1 MECGKFIFF
10 NQFSTKFTQNYY
22 QHNVR
27 FCGILS
33 KSQRSKY
40 PETPL
45 NSTRRA
51 EIWLPRGCP
60 GGAKNTTHTL
70 AGEAAP
76 VYDHA
81 RD

>member
-1 MECGKFIFF
+1 MAK
-10 NQFSTKFTQNYY
+10 STKYT
-22 QHNVR
+22 
-27 FCGILS
+27 
-33 KSQRSKY
+33 
-40 PETPL
+40 ETPL
-45 NSTRRA
+45 NSARRA

-81 RD
+81 RDEYKQRSCLRCAGVGTSARMERFSEAG